1 MDTQDLIRRA
11 QEGDKAA
18 REQVINENVGLV
30 WSIVRRFLGRGQE
43 AEDLFQIGVIGLMK
57 AVDKFDL
64 SYEVMFS
71 TYAVPM
77 ISGEIKR
84 FLRDNNS
91 LLKMSRSVKENGW
104 KIKAAKERL
113 AVTLGR
119 DATMEELAAATEL
132 SLEDVVTALEAGSEI
147 ESIYKTVYQG
157 DGNEIYLL
165 DQLGSEEAGSGL
177 RRENEGQR
185 VINKMLIDSLLGT
198 LDGKERLL
206 IKLRFYEN
214 KTQMQTADKLGMT
227 QVQVSRME
235 KKLLLRMREQAIY
248 S

>member
-1 MDTQDLIRRA
+1 MDTQLLIRKA
-11 QEGDKAA
+11 QEGDKVA

-84 FLRDNNS
+84 YLRDNNS
-91 LLKMSRSVKENGW
+91 LIKMSRSIKENGW
-104 KIKAAKERL
+104 KIKAAQERL
-113 AVTLGR
+113 NFELGR
-119 DATMEELAAATEL
+119 DATLEELAAATEL
-132 SLEDVVTALEAGSEI
+132 SMEDIVTAMEANSEI

-157 DGNEIYLL
+157 DGNEIYLV
-165 DQLGSEEAGSGL
+165 DRIREEK
-177 RRENEGQR
+177 NEAES
-185 VINKMLIDSLLGT
+185 LIDKMTVEQLLASLDET
-198 LDGKERLL
+198 ERVL
-206 IKLRFYEN
+206 ITSRYFED
-214 KTQMQTADKLGMT
+214 KTQMETAKLLGIS
-227 QVQVSRME
+227 QVQVSRLE
-235 KKLLLRMREQAIY
+235 KKILLKMRKNVQN
-248 S
+248 

>member
-1 MDTQDLIRRA
+1 MDTQLLIRKA
-11 QEGDKAA
+11 QEGDKVA

-84 FLRDNNS
+84 YLRDNNS
-91 LLKMSRSVKENGW
+91 LIKMSRSIKENGW
-104 KIKAAKERL
+104 KIKAAQERL
-113 AVTLGR
+113 NYELGR
-119 DATMEELAAATEL
+119 DATLEELAAATEL
-132 SLEDVVTALEAGSEI
+132 SMEDVVTALEAGSEI

-157 DGNEIYLL
+157 DGNEIYLV
-165 DQLGSEEAGSGL
+165 DRIKEEK
-177 RRENEGQR
+177 NEAES
-185 VINKMLIDSLLGT
+185 LIDRMTVKQLLDSLT
-198 LDGKERLL
+198 EEERLL
-206 IKLRFYEN
+206 ITSRYFED
-214 KTQMQTADKLGMT
+214 KTQVETAKLLGIS
-227 QVQVSRME
+227 QVQVSRLE
-235 KKLLLRMREQAIY
+235 KKILLKMRKNVQ